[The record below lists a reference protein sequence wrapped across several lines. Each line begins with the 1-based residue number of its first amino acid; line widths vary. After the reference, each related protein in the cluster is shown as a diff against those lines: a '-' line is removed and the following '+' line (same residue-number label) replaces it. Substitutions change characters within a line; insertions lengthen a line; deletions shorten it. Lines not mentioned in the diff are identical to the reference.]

1 MAGLLTG
8 AAGLGVAIASIGVAE
23 SVLVGGET
31 REWCEGKQGYDS
43 NHGPV
48 ERCVR
53 ERHETHLVADD
64 EHVVE
69 LYRKESGGARYEVHP
84 WPLTGQQVEVEFGD
98 DSVTVSDGHGIS
110 ATYPNSVFDD
120 VR

>member
-43 NHGPV
+43 NHGPI

-53 ERHETHLVADD
+53 ERANHNLIASD
-64 EHVVE
+64 EHDIE
-69 LYRKESGGARYEVHP
+69 LYRKESGGDRFDVLFQGRGAGLAP
-84 WPLTGQQVEVEFGD
+84 EFGVD
-98 DSVTVSDGHGIS
+98 APEGP
-110 ATYPNSVFDD
+110 AQF
-120 VR
+120 R

>member
-43 NHGPV
+43 NHGPI

-53 ERHETHLVADD
+53 ERANHNLIASD
-64 EHVVE
+64 EHDIE
-69 LYRKESGGARYEVHP
+69 LYRKE
-84 WPLTGQQVEVEFGD
+84 TGQQVEVEFGD